1 MPNYATYA
9 KLALVS
15 LIWGGTFVAGRY
27 LSADVPPLLS
37 ACLRFLLASMTLI
50 IFISIKNNL
59 IIELS
64 KSQTLR
70 LITLGFFGVFL
81 YNVFFFYGLHYTD
94 ASRASLIV
102 ALNPALIALT
112 AFFIEKEKISR
123 TNLIGIMAC
132 VVGAITVILS
142 KSTISHSSSELWKV
156 DLLIFGCVISWVI
169 YTVFAKKIVLE
180 IGPIHTV
187 TYSVIA
193 GTSMLFMALI
203 FQGGDTISALTL
215 ITQKQIL
222 SLVYLGVIGSAI
234 AYILYYDGIQSI
246 GATKAGGFIA
256 LNPLSA
262 VILSFLILGE
272 NLSISMLLGGII
284 AITGIYFCNK

>member
-1 MPNYATYA
+1 MSIYATYS

-37 ACLRFLLASMTLI
+37 ACLRFFLASMTLI
-50 IFISIKNNL
+50 IIISIKNNL

-64 KSQTLR
+64 KSQILR
-70 LITLGFFGVFL
+70 LITLGFFGVFS
-81 YNVFFFYGLHYTD
+81 YNIFFFYGLHYTD

-123 TNLIGIMAC
+123 INLIGIIGC

-142 KSTISHSSSELWKV
+142 KSTISNSNSELWKG
-156 DLLIFGCVISWVI
+156 DLLILGCVISWVI

-187 TYSVIA
+187 TYSVVA
-193 GTSMLFMALI
+193 GTGMLFMALI
-203 FQGGDTISALTL
+203 FQDGDTISAMTL